1 MQITVK
7 KAVIDGVLHSDV
19 LLETST
25 YEILGNTNTPEY
37 DFFVPTFV
45 DIHCHGGGGKYVW
58 EDFELVRD
66 IHRENGTSILMA
78 SLVTAELAE
87 LHESI
92 SYLASFEDLFGIHLE
107 GPYLSEDFCGAHDPN
122 LLRTPDISELQELLA
137 IGKGKIKMFTIAPEL
152 PGAMEAI
159 AFLKRSGVIPAIGH
173 SAAGR
178 DVTEKAINS
187 GAQVVTH
194 LNNGMRKIGTYDSM
208 SEAVLEKNL
217 YLEFIPDFHHLDTE
231 TLKKIVASNPN
242 RAVAIT
248 DAMCGAG
255 AIDGKYQI
263 GGLPVVVKDGVAR
276 LESNNKLAGS
286 TLTMAKA
293 FLNLEEIFGSQIAVQ
308 FCTSNAQSLLGIPKR
323 SDYIAISHESV
334 YRF

>member
-19 LLETST
+19 LLDTT
-25 YEILGNTNTPEY
+25 THEILGNTRTPEY
-37 DFFVPTFV
+37 DFFVPAFI

-87 LHESI
+87 LQESI
-92 SYLASFEDLFGIHLE
+92 RYLISFEDLFGIHLE
-107 GPYLSEDFCGAHDPN
+107 GPYLAEDFCGAHDPN
-122 LLRTPDISELQELLA
+122 LLRTPDISELQEMLA
-137 IGKGKIKMFTIAPEL
+137 IGKGKIKMVTIAPEL

-159 AFLKRSGVIPAIGH
+159 AFLKSSGVIPAIGH

-194 LNNGMRKIGTYDSM
+194 LNNGMRKIGTDDSM
-208 SEAVLEKNL
+208 SDTVLKEDL
-217 YLEFIPDFHHLDTE
+217 YLEFIPDLHHLNIE
-231 TLKKIVASNPN
+231 TLEIIFKSNPK
-242 RAVAIT
+242 RAIAIT
-248 DAMCGAG
+248 DAMCAAG
-255 AIDGKYQI
+255 AFDGTYKI
-263 GGLPVVVKDGVAR
+263 GELPVKVKDGVAR

-293 FLNLEEIFGSQIAVQ
+293 FFNLEEIFGSQIAVQ

-334 YRF
+334 HRL